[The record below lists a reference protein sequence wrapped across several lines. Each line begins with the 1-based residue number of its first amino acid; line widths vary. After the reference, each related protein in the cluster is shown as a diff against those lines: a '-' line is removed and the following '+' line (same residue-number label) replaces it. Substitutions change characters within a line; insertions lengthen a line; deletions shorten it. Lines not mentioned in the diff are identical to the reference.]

1 MGFDYLLYILIVL
14 IYGVIGKDF
23 YFVLF
28 FGYFREC
35 IDYIEG
41 FEWFVIFLEQS
52 IVVKILL
59 EKLFNKEKLKKGE
72 KVDKEM
78 FLVDFFIEGVMV
90 GDLMKIFG
98 WFLF

>member
-41 FEWFVIFLEQS
+41 FEWFVIFLVEYS
-52 IVVKILL
+52 SENFIGNVV
-59 EKLFNKEKLKKGE
+59 
-72 KVDKEM
+72 
-78 FLVDFFIEGVMV
+78 
-90 GDLMKIFG
+90 
-98 WFLF
+98 